1 MTTSNTEN
9 PPVGTEDPPVGANT
23 ESTETPPVEPVV
35 NANDAAGEPK
45 VYDEAYVQN
54 LRDEAA
60 SHRVKAKRAADAEIR
75 LHELA
80 IHQAVSGIL
89 VSPDDLNW
97 SDEYTD
103 EHGWPDEAKIIAAAE
118 ELVARKPHLAR
129 VRGDV
134 GQGQRGDALPPVS
147 LSGLLRA
154 GA

>member
-1 MTTSNTEN
+1 MTTSSTEN
-9 PPVGTEDPPVGANT
+9 PPVGDGNPNPGA
-23 ESTETPPVEPVV
+23 STEETGTPPVEPGV
-35 NANDAAGEPK
+35 NAGDPPGEPK
-45 VYDEAYVQN
+45 TYDETYVQN

-60 SHRVKAKRAADAEIR
+60 SHRVKAKRAADAETR
-75 LHELA
+75 LHELSIA
-80 IHQAVSGIL
+80 QAVSGIL

-134 GQGQRGDALPPVS
+134 GQGQRGDAVPPVS